1 MFIHITTTT
10 FSSAESHLHLCSD
23 GSYVEEV
30 STYSDFGGST
40 AARYTGRWKVTSATY
55 DATGARASVR
65 RDNADGTTGWV
76 EFAASSNPVT
86 VNGDAVSVQTSGV
99 CA

>member
-10 FSSAESHLHLCSD
+10 FSSAESRLHLCSD

-30 STYSDFGGST
+30 STYSELAGST
-40 AARYTGRWKVTSATY
+40 AARYTGRWEVTGAQY
-55 DATGARASVR
+55 DSTGARASVR
-65 RDNADGTTGWV
+65 RDNDDGTTGFV
-76 EFAASSNPVT
+76 EFAATSTQVT
-86 VNGDAVSVQTSGV
+86 VNGNVVSVQTSGV